1 MILND
6 FTQPKLKFSR
16 EKLDAV
22 LADLCG
28 MVIEGQQDNPDFY
41 GMVAAAVLDPQG
53 RLVAGV
59 NYLYGNSR
67 IHAERAAIDKYEE
80 EYGELP
86 KGSIVIT
93 TLSPCCEDTHDNR
106 YGVSCTDL
114 LNEKHIK
121 LAYCGYSD
129 PSQDNTK
136 EKFTIIIT
144 ENSKIKLLCKKL
156 ADTFLNKDLHEETNK
171 QILSYIKKIHP
182 KGEFTIDHA
191 VMNHAEWELTQVPL
205 SSLHIDTDEVSPYD
219 QINYIDYNHVADI
232 TAQDIKNKPI
242 VVDNKGWII
251 DGNHR
256 AVAARDMEMT
266 SIPAYVPVELDDDQE
281 TYDQH
286 MARIKQV
293 NELFDRP
300 VKHEPTNARTRQRFK
315 TDVDGHEIQV
325 HFNPK
330 GDKLEVDFYVDGRG
344 FALQNNVENPN
355 KVFSAAVRTIL
366 DRLPDAIKH
375 YKPNTIRYKAVGN
388 DKSRVSLYT
397 KLLRVFSQ
405 ALGPEWKAKSFS
417 NGGWQFYELTH
428 LSKTNEDKDFNKC
441 YATAC
446 KIYDKADADNLN
458 PMLLQVAGY
467 KGDGSTA
474 NTHWLEIP
482 PRLWQHYVT
491 VVGDMV
497 LDPTAKQ
504 FGSDKATKY
513 PRSQLD
519 RDWDKQYQIK
529 PKEVNENFADGKGPG
544 RPGDSQRH
552 GIRKGATM
560 SELEKASHSKGR
572 KGQLARW
579 QLNMRRG
586 KKK

>member
-22 LADLCG
+22 LVELCG
-28 MVIEGQQDNPDFY
+28 MVIEGQQDNPNFY
-41 GMVAAAVLDPQG
+41 GMVAAAVLDPRG

-86 KGSIVIT
+86 KGSIVVT
-93 TLSPCCEDTHDNR
+93 TLSPCSDRMDSR
-106 YGVSCTDL
+106 YEESCANL
-114 LNEKHIK
+114 LNSRGVK
-121 LAYCGYSD
+121 LAYCGYKD
-129 PSQDNTK
+129 PTQENTQD
-136 EKFTIIIT
+136 KFVTIIT
-144 ENSKIKLLCKKL
+144 ENNKLKALCKRF
-156 ADTFLNKDLHEETNK
+156 ADTFLNKDITEETNK

-182 KGEFTIDHA
+182 KGEFTIDHS
-191 VMNHAEWELTQVPL
+191 VMNHAEWELTTVPL
-205 SSLHIDTDEVSPYD
+205 SSLHIDTDEISPYD

-232 TAQDIKNKPI
+232 TAQDIKAKPI
-242 VVDNKGWII
+242 VVDNEGWII

-266 SIPAYVPVELDDDQE
+266 SIPAYIPVESDDE

-286 MARIKQV
+286 IARINK
-293 NELFDRP
+293 E
-300 VKHEPTNARTRQRFK
+300 K
-315 TDVDGHEIQV
+315 
-325 HFNPK
+325 
-330 GDKLEVDFYVDGRG
+330 EV
-344 FALQNNVENPN
+344 
-355 KVFSAAVRTIL
+355 S
-366 DRLPDAIKH
+366 
-375 YKPNTIRYKAVGN
+375 
-388 DKSRVSLYT
+388 
-397 KLLRVFSQ
+397 
-405 ALGPEWKAKSFS
+405 
-417 NGGWQFYELTH
+417 
-428 LSKTNEDKDFNKC
+428 EDKDFNKC

-446 KIYDKADADNLN
+446 KLYDKADAENLN

-491 VVGDMV
+491 VVGDIV

-504 FGSDKATKY
+504 FGPDKATKY

-560 SELEKASHSKGR
+560 AELEKASHAKGR